1 MLATIHQ
8 EHDSAT
14 KKNIYMRLLIAVFI
28 LIGIML
34 QSCGRVAPTANVAD
48 GGDTLPMLH
57 SSLLQ
62 MVEYDGYTLVNVK
75 NPWREDALLHRYMLV
90 PKDSGDVAVPQ
101 GVTLLRTPLDNQLVF
116 ATLHAQLFVT
126 LGCVDA
132 IGGVCDARYMSV
144 PQVRE
149 NIAAG
154 EIADCGSSVDVNLE
168 RLFELAP
175 EAAWVIPF
183 KNGGYGKMERV
194 EVPLVECVDYM
205 ENSPLG
211 CAEWVRFY
219 GRLLGVASRADSLF
233 FAVCDNYARVKA
245 RVDSC
250 ATRPRLMCELKTG
263 SAWYM
268 PGGESTMG
276 QLYRDAGADYL
287 FGNNDNSGSVPYSFE
302 TVLAR
307 ADSADVWLVKYG
319 ADKDKSYSSL
329 EQEFSGYTLLR
340 SFRERRIFACNVSR
354 KRFYEETPF
363 RPDILIEEL
372 ASLLH
377 PELNDNYELRY
388 YEKMQE

>member
-1 MLATIHQ
+1 
-8 EHDSAT
+8 
-14 KKNIYMRLLIAVFI
+14 MRLLIAIFI

-34 QSCGRVAPTANVAD
+34 QSCGVVAPAD
-48 GGDTLPMLH
+48 NSAVGGDTLPMCH

-62 MVEYDGYTLVNVK
+62 MVEHDGYTLVNVK
-75 NPWREDALLHRYMLV
+75 NPWREGAFLHRYMLV
-90 PKDSGDVAVPQ
+90 PKDSAALSAPQ

-126 LGCVDA
+126 LGCMDA

-144 PQVRE
+144 PGVRE
-149 NIAAG
+149 NIACG
-154 EIADCGSSVDVNLE
+154 KIADCGSSMDVNLE

-175 EAAWVIPF
+175 EAAWVIPY

-194 EVPLVECVDYM
+194 DVPLVECVDYM
-205 ENSPLG
+205 ESSPLG

-219 GRLLGVASRADSLF
+219 GRLLGVAGRADSLF
-233 FAVCDNYARVKA
+233 FAVCDNYERVKA
-245 RVDSC
+245 MVDSC

-268 PGGESTMG
+268 PGGCSTMG

-287 FGNNDNSGSVPYSFE
+287 FGDNNSSGSVSYSFE

-319 ADKDKSYSSL
+319 ADKDKSYTSL

-340 SFRERRIFACNVSR
+340 AFRERSIFACNVSS

-363 RPDILIEEL
+363 RPDILLEEL
-372 ASLLH
+372 ACLLH
-377 PELNDNYELRY
+377 PELNKDYELRY
-388 YEKMQE
+388 YEKLQE